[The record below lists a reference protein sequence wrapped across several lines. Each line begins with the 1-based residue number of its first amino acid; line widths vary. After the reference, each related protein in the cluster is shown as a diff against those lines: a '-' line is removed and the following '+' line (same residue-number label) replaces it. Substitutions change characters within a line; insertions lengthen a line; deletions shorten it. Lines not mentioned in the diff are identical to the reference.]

1 LVRDIEVNKAYKAYR
16 LQDAIRIR
24 SEGASGGFSNS
35 SQGQGPPIF
44 VRNFMRIKASVYLLA
59 AFVLCCTPLL
69 SHAQITINTTTA
81 SDWKIANGAI
91 SMDWDSTTGNV
102 WSMYLTAYPSDNLV
116 DLTHSGTD
124 GNPAGLYMDNTGTNM
139 AGNGPTGVTPTASY
153 HQDGQVY
160 LDWWIS
166 WAATASSPFTW
177 TVHYVVQ
184 PNDPTLY
191 TYIVAGHS
199 STAAAASMTQIQYV
213 YRVSQTDFTNTY
225 SVNSGLNNLGATAF
239 VLPSSADM
247 WTTDPGRQVQNGC
260 VDLHGF
266 SLPAGFGREFE
277 TKYDTSAYEYL
288 HQAHGM
294 YGSTFGAWT
303 ILPSTESLSGGP
315 TKQDLMLTDNILMGE
330 VFSGHFNS
338 DLFYVPTQGE
348 NTTRIFGPIGFHFNA
363 FNGII
368 TTPAEMYQDAV
379 NTIPS
384 ALNLFAEEG
393 ELGSNGYVPNGTK
406 RGTVSA
412 IVNQGGSSTSNTAW
426 AVLGD
431 QNKNHQY
438 STNGYTYWADGNS
451 SGAATLSNVVPG
463 TYRLSWYV
471 LGQYGELRVDGVS
484 VTAGNTTS
492 ITGLTFKPENFSPSG
507 DSAIWTIGNPTRS
520 SNKFLHGKNNY
531 GDTGSCSG
539 CDDREYYGNW
549 NYWADFAAND
559 GAVVYYA
566 TAVGSHAATN
576 NLLAWN
582 YNQWGQFDPGLY
594 DAANDTTDN
603 YVNTIPTY
611 VKSLPGASGTN
622 GVTTPVPEW
631 TVNFAATSAQMAQ
644 GSYVDLSVAL
654 AAADASLTVS
664 LNGKPITWHSINTN
678 DAAIRS
684 GFSGYTQWIVFEW
697 PTSDLVSAGGDN
709 VLTFSVSGGTGVMYD
724 ALRMEI
730 SAAGANPTTTN
741 WHDYEYVT
749 PTTYTAADDAV
760 ANN

>member
-1 LVRDIEVNKAYKAYR
+1 M
-16 LQDAIRIR
+16 R
-24 SEGASGGFSNS
+24 SRFLYCLFA
-35 SQGQGPPIF
+35 
-44 VRNFMRIKASVYLLA
+44 ALLCSLPSLA
-59 AFVLCCTPLL
+59 
-69 SHAQITINTTTA
+69 HAQITIDTTTA
-81 SDWKIANGAI
+81 SDWKISNGAI

-102 WSMYLTAYPSDNLV
+102 WSMYLTAYPSDDLV
-116 DLTHSGTD
+116 DLTHTGSD
-124 GNPAGLYMDNTGTNM
+124 GNPSGLYMDNDGTNM
-139 AGNGPTGVTPTASY
+139 DGNGPTGVTPTASY
-153 HQDGQVY
+153 HQDGQIY

-166 WAATASSPFTW
+166 WAATSSSPFTW
-177 TVHYVVQ
+177 TIHFIVQ

-191 TYIVAGHS
+191 SYIVASHS

-213 YRVSQTDFTNTY
+213 YRISQTDFTNTY
-225 SVNSGLNNLGATAF
+225 SDNSGLNNLGPTAI

-247 WTTDPGRQVQNGC
+247 WSTDPGRQVQNGC

-266 SLPAGFGREFE
+266 TLPAGFGREFE
-277 TKYDTSAYEYL
+277 TKYDTSSYEYL
-288 HQAHGM
+288 HQAQGL

-315 TKQDLMLTDNILMGE
+315 TKQDLIFTDNILMGE

-363 FNGII
+363 FNGTI
-368 TTPAEMYQDAV
+368 TTPAEMYQDAI

-384 ALNLFAEEG
+384 ALTLFGEEG
-393 ELGSNGYVPNGTK
+393 ELASNGYVPNGTK
-406 RGTVSA
+406 RGTVAPTISG
-412 IVNQGGSSTSNTAW
+412 GGSSKADTAW

-438 STNGYTYWADGNS
+438 STNGYTYWVSNNASGNES
-451 SGAATLSNVVPG
+451 FSNVVPG
-463 TYRLSWYV
+463 TYRLSAYV
-471 LGQYGELRVDGVS
+471 LGEWGELRKDGVT
-484 VTAGNTTS
+484 VTAGKTTTVS
-492 ITGLTFKPENFSPSG
+492 GLTFTPENFGGAAP
-507 DSAIWTIGNPTRS
+507 IWTIGTPDRS
-520 SNKFLHGKNNY
+520 SHEFLHGTNNY
-531 GDTGSCSG
+531 GDTGSCTG

-549 NYWADFAAND
+549 NYWADFSANK
-559 GAVVYYA
+559 GAVIYYA

-576 NLLAWN
+576 NLNDWN
-582 YNQWGQFDPGLY
+582 YNQWGKFDPGLY
-594 DAANDTTDN
+594 DASNDTTDN
-603 YVNTIPTY
+603 YEHTIPSY
-611 VKSLPGASGTN
+611 VESLPNHSGTN
-622 GVTTPVPEW
+622 GVDTPVPEW
-631 TVNFAATSAQMAQ
+631 TVNFATTSAQSAQ

-654 AAADASLTVS
+654 SAADASLTIS

-730 SAAGANPTTTN
+730 SPTSANPSTTN

-749 PTTYTAADDAV
+749 PSTYVAADDAV

>member
-1 LVRDIEVNKAYKAYR
+1 M
-16 LQDAIRIR
+16 RIR
-24 SEGASGGFSNS
+24 PFL
-35 SQGQGPPIF
+35 
-44 VRNFMRIKASVYLLA
+44 YLLA

-69 SHAQITINTTTA
+69 SHAQITIDTTNA

-102 WSMYLTAYPSDNLV
+102 WSMYLTAYPNDNLV

-153 HQDGQVY
+153 HQDGQIY

-166 WAATASSPFTW
+166 WAATSSSPFTW

-266 SLPAGFGREFE
+266 SLPSGFGREFE

-288 HQAHGM
+288 HQAHGI
-294 YGSTFGAWT
+294 YGTTFGAWT

-315 TKQDLMLTDNILMGE
+315 TKQDLMLHRQHPDGRGLLRPLQQRPLLR
-330 VFSGHFNS
+330 SR
-338 DLFYVPTQGE
+338 PQGE

-363 FNGII
+363 FNGTI

-393 ELGSNGYVPNGTK
+393 ELGSNGYVPNGSK
-406 RGTVSA
+406 RGTVA
-412 IVNQGGSSTSNTAW
+412 PTIGGGGSSKANTAW

-431 QNKNHQY
+431 QNKNINTRPMDTLLGSNNASGDATSLTSCQELIV
-438 STNGYTYWADGNS
+438 SARMCWA
-451 SGAATLSNVVPG
+451 SGANCAS
-463 TYRLSWYV
+463 
-471 LGQYGELRVDGVS
+471 
-484 VTAGNTTS
+484 TA
-492 ITGLTFKPENFSPSG
+492 
-507 DSAIWTIGNPTRS
+507 
-520 SNKFLHGKNNY
+520 
-531 GDTGSCSG
+531 
-539 CDDREYYGNW
+539 
-549 NYWADFAAND
+549 
-559 GAVVYYA
+559 
-566 TAVGSHAATN
+566 
-576 NLLAWN
+576 
-582 YNQWGQFDPGLY
+582 
-594 DAANDTTDN
+594 
-603 YVNTIPTY
+603 
-611 VKSLPGASGTN
+611 
-622 GVTTPVPEW
+622 
-631 TVNFAATSAQMAQ
+631 
-644 GSYVDLSVAL
+644 
-654 AAADASLTVS
+654 
-664 LNGKPITWHSINTN
+664 
-678 DAAIRS
+678 
-684 GFSGYTQWIVFEW
+684 
-697 PTSDLVSAGGDN
+697 
-709 VLTFSVSGGTGVMYD
+709 
-724 ALRMEI
+724 
-730 SAAGANPTTTN
+730 
-741 WHDYEYVT
+741 
-749 PTTYTAADDAV
+749 
-760 ANN
+760 